1 MDGLTAGKHTEH
13 KMIDIAKTKELRV
26 FLDQINT
33 TNNFLDG
40 EPSTLLGTVSVSNKP
55 FGKVISCRFEF
66 PIFKKLINGCITEV
80 SVRIT
85 DQNNIVLDNNN
96 LPIINRSVNT
106 MSIFGADYESDL
118 PEIMEDLDMNEN
130 RIKDLRN
137 PRDANDAV
145 NKRYMN
151 KRIEYKTKDLENK
164 LTAIQTQITNIQQQ
178 LDGIKPFT
186 SDLDMGNNRK
196 INVGHPRNQNI
207 ISSMRM
213 MQSQPNLFMTM
224 LKPLT
229 KIS

>member
-1 MDGLTAGKHTEH
+1 
-13 KMIDIAKTKELRV
+13 
-26 FLDQINT
+26 
-33 TNNFLDG
+33 
-40 EPSTLLGTVSVSNKP
+40 
-55 FGKVISCRFEF
+55 
-66 PIFKKLINGCITEV
+66 
-80 SVRIT
+80 
-85 DQNNIVLDNNN
+85 
-96 LPIINRSVNT
+96 

-196 INVGHPRNQNI
+196 INVGHPRNPEHNI
-207 ISSMRM
+207 KHENDAVTAKFIYDYVKTADKNFLKTNKDIDMEGHRM
-213 MQSQPNLFMTM
+213 KGLGNPVELDDAVTLQYVASRIEGLTAEIENLRETSRFLALSPPEGSHT
-224 LKPLT
+224 LT
-229 KIS
+229 FADEGRN